1 MGMVSRDS
9 QIIIFIR
16 ILFRFEDTTEFSVT
30 NIWPAQLSAKG
41 KNNFRARAI
50 FENLPAWFAN
60 ESTDVKLSSSITF
73 LNGSTWSYD
82 YNVNIYKAKKL
93 ATDSDAYKY
102 KESWLVC
109 KDGWKKL
116 PSGKVICY
124 VESSKDHTARKEYCE
139 KAGAY
144 LMEIR
149 TRDEAQSL
157 LYFMF
162 TIAKTSTSSFAL
174 GAIAKTVGNQT
185 VWVWEQSGEEVDG
198 CAHGCLL
205 KTSSEDVDV
214 TPTAG
219 MTLYMDPTNNP
230 SSTSQYMDTLPYF
243 DLYIRSAADT
253 DATYFICMKDG
264 ENSAANAATFSI
276 SPKSSTDAALS
287 LKSFDIMEIDYT
299 LKTAHR
305 TQFPFSLEVSPG
317 SSLKICKLKLKHVG
331 KNFPCVT
338 DPTYGFTKA
347 LSFSTLQNSTAL
359 EYYYKDRQLGAKATL
374 QFLMLS
380 NWGRLDYLKQH
391 FLQRTSQEL
400 ATWTMIIQ
408 LTRILSKLRPSFRG
422 PLKA

>member
-9 QIIIFIR
+9 QIILFIR

-50 FENLPAWFAN
+50 FENLPAWFADDT
-60 ESTDVKLSSSITF
+60 TDVKLLSSITF

-82 YNVNIYKAKKL
+82 YNVKIYKAKKL
-93 ATDSDAYKY
+93 VTDSDAYEY

-124 VESSKDHTARKEYCE
+124 VESSKDYTARKEYCK

-144 LMEIR
+144 LLEIR

-174 GAIAKTVGNQT
+174 GAISKTVDNQT
-185 VWVWEQSGEEVDG
+185 LWVWEQSGEEVDS
-198 CAHGCLL
+198 CAHDCLL
-205 KTSSEDVDV
+205 KTTSEAVDI

-230 SSTSQYMDTLPYF
+230 SSSSEYMDALPYF
-243 DLYIRSAADT
+243 DLYVRSAANT

-276 SPKSSTDAALS
+276 SPKSSTDAVLP

-317 SSLKICKLKLKHVG
+317 SHLKICKLKLKYVG

-338 DPTYGFTKA
+338 DPTYGYTRGLHA
-347 LSFSTLQNSTAL
+347 PLHTNTTEL
-359 EYYYKDRQLGAKATL
+359 EYRFKDRRLGAKVTL
-374 QFLMLS
+374 QFAMLS
-380 NWGRLDYLKQH
+380 NWGRLDCWKRHLLH
-391 FLQRTSQEL
+391 LL
-400 ATWTMIIQ
+400 
-408 LTRILSKLRPSFRG
+408 LRNWG
-422 PLKA
+422 HGL